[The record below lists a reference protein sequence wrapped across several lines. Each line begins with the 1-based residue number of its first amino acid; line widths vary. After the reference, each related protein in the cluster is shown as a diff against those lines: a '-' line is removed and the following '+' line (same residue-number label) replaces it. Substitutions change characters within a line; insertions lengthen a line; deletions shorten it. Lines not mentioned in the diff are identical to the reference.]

1 MNERTKDML
10 MDLIEKIDAVS
21 AAMASLEDYGHGET
35 LPAMHV
41 EHDEIGKLKIDLGT
55 MFNDLGNLRDYV
67 EQYINEEAYYA
78 Q

>member
-1 MNERTKDML
+1 MNKWTKDML

-21 AAMASLEDYGHGET
+21 TAMAYLEDYGHGPR
-35 LPAMHV
+35 LDAMCV
-41 EHDEIGKLKIDLGT
+41 EHEEIGKLEIDLDR

-67 EQYINEEAYYA
+67 EQHIKEEYSA